1 MGRLANVCKQDP
13 NALLDS
19 AKQRIEN
26 ELRDAGRQLAELIV
40 PVKDGDVW
48 VPAFDPQRLDE
59 VSEIAHRIEVL
70 RYRLGAIEGD
80 RELLRE
86 ILEDGETLEDLRNER
101 DKLRSQRARVDMR
114 MRALRRRLAIK
125 HHSEIAAVED
135 PEYLEAQE
143 AASQE
148 LNRINAVIASLDGRI
163 ERIESIVKKW
173 GASAS

>member
-1 MGRLANVCKQDP
+1 MGRLANACKQDP
-13 NALLDS
+13 DALLDS

-40 PVKDGDVW
+40 PVKDGDAW
-48 VPAFDPQRLDE
+48 VPAFDSQRLDE
-59 VSEIAHRIEVL
+59 VAEIAHRIEDL
-70 RYRLGAIEGD
+70 RYRLGAIESD

-86 ILEDGETLEDLRNER
+86 ILEEDTLDRLRNER

-125 HHSEIAAVED
+125 HHNEIAAVED